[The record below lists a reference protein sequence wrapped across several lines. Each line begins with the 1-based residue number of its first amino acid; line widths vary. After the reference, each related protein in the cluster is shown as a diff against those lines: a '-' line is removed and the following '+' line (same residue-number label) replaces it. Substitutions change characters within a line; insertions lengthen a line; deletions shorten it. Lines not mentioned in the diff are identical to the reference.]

1 MSRTSIDPVVAPR
14 PETGTPVPELRRLA
28 RGGSLNLA
36 GYIVSGVLTFVLAVI
51 VTRLMGAHGA
61 GVFFAAVAV
70 FTIMS
75 NITELG
81 ADTGIVRF
89 VARLLEQGRR
99 AEVPALVRIA
109 FVPALIFSTIAGIA
123 TVVWAV
129 PLADVLS
136 RSDPQEVAAYL
147 RIFGWFIPA
156 ATIAAIALAGT
167 RGFGTMRPFVA
178 IQSIGMPA
186 IKPVAILGAAIGGL
200 TVTGLALGWVI
211 PEALACIAAVVVLR
225 GLVRRVGTGR
235 AIEANA
241 GVVYEGG
248 LAKEFWSFSAPR
260 GVAAAF
266 QIVIIWFDLLLL
278 SHFRDATEV
287 GIYGAASRAV
297 LLGTFALQA
306 IRLAIAPQIS
316 RLLARDD
323 RQGAQVVYQTATW
336 WLIVAS
342 WPLFITLAIFG
353 PVLLGV
359 FGPGFDQG
367 ATALAILTVA
377 MLVNL
382 GTGNVTVVLLMG
394 GKSSWNLLNTAVAL
408 ALNIGL
414 NVVLIPR
421 YGMEGAAVAWAV
433 SIIVD
438 NVMALVEV
446 WWFLGMRPFGPGY
459 FPSAVAAVGC
469 FGVIGLAVRE
479 ILGESE
485 VAILVFLL
493 LAIPCYAVVLWRL
506 RERLHLDEFLGA
518 FGVRRGPRPGAGG
531 SGWTPSSGPK
541 RGRSVRRAVRTLV
554 HWAYVATVPL
564 RRPPDV
570 VVLGTKR
577 GGTTSMAAYLYEH
590 PQILP
595 PVPARFAPKG
605 VRAFDEHQDRGAW
618 WYRSHFP
625 TVFARGSRRAPKR
638 LAAESTANYFFH
650 FDQAA
655 RAAAMAPDAKAIVLL
670 RDPIE
675 RAWSH
680 WRERTRR
687 GNEPLT
693 FEEALDAE
701 AERLRTLPTS
711 ERANIAY
718 RIQGCYAEL
727 LPAWQEAFGDRLL
740 VLVSEE
746 MYADPRATYER
757 VLAFL
762 GLPSHEIESFEAW
775 NYQPTTTPMDPATRA
790 ALEEFYAPYD
800 ERLAAILGRDLPW
813 RPAGRSFQPSV

>member
-1 MSRTSIDPVVAPR
+1 M
-14 PETGTPVPELRRLA
+14 PELRRLA

-36 GYIVSGVLTFVLAVI
+36 GYVVSGILTFVLAII

-89 VARLLEQGRR
+89 SARLLEQGRR
-99 AEVPALVRIA
+99 GEMRSLVRIA
-109 FVPALIFSTIAGIA
+109 FVPALVFSAIAGLA
-123 TVVWAV
+123 TIVWAV
-129 PLADVLS
+129 PLADLLS
-136 RSDPQEVAAYL
+136 RSDPHEVAAYL

-167 RGFGTMRPFVA
+167 RGFGTMRPFVG

-186 IKPVAILGAAIGGL
+186 LKPLMILGAAIGGL

-211 PEALACIAAVVVLR
+211 PEGLACIAAVIVLMR
-225 GLVRRVGTGR
+225 LVRREGTGR
-235 AIEANA
+235 AIAAAAAAGTVPEAS
-241 GVVYEGG
+241 GGG
-248 LAKEFWSFSAPR
+248 LAREFWSFSAPR

-278 SHFRDATEV
+278 SHFRDASEV
-287 GIYGAASRAV
+287 GVYGAASRAV

-323 RQGAQVVYQTATW
+323 RTGAQVVYQTATW
-336 WLIVAS
+336 WLIVVS
-342 WPLFITLAIFG
+342 WPLFVALAIFG

-367 ATALAILTVA
+367 ATALAILSVA

-408 ALNIGL
+408 ILNVGLNIW
-414 NVVLIPR
+414 LIPR
-421 YGMEGAAVAWAV
+421 FGMEGAAVAWAI
-433 SIIVD
+433 SIIAD
-438 NVMALVEV
+438 NLMALVEV

-459 FPSAVAAVGC
+459 LPAATAAVGC
-469 FGVIGLAVRE
+469 FGAIGLAVRAL
-479 ILGESE
+479 LGESE
-485 VAILVFLL
+485 VAVALFLII
-493 LAIPCYAVVLWRL
+493 AIPCYAVVLWRL
-506 RERLHLDEFLGA
+506 RDRLHLDEFLGA

-531 SGWTPSSGPK
+531 SGWAPPAAGRT
-541 RGRSVRRAVRTLV
+541 RGRPLRRALRTVV
-554 HWAYVATVPL
+554 HWGYLATVPL

-570 VVLGTKR
+570 LVLGTKR

-595 PVPARFAPKG
+595 PVPSRFAPKG
-605 VRAFDEHQDRGAW
+605 VRAFDEHQTRGAW

-625 TVFARGSRRAPKR
+625 TVFARGARRSPRR

-650 FDQAA
+650 FEQAA

-670 RDPIE
+670 RDPVE

-687 GNEPLT
+687 GNESLS

-701 AERLRTLPTS
+701 DERMRTLPVS
-711 ERANIAY
+711 ERANVAY
-718 RIQGCYAEL
+718 RAQGCYAEL
-727 LPAWQEAFGDRLL
+727 LPAWQTAFGDRLL
-740 VLVSEE
+740 VLISEE

-762 GLPSHEIESFEAW
+762 GLPAHEIASFEAW

-790 ALEEFYAPYD
+790 ALEGFYAPYD
-800 ERLAAILGRDLPW
+800 ERLATMLGRELPW
-813 RPAGRSFQPSV
+813 GSASRSFPPSS